1 MATHEGPGDSPAAS
15 RPGEQFVQVID
26 GLAAGE
32 TEPPADEA
40 EWGSSIT
47 FANVS
52 KRFPNVEVPAVDD
65 VSFTVKAGQ
74 FVVLLG
80 PSGCGKT
87 TLLKMVNRLYEP
99 SSGSITIDGTEI
111 RDLAAP
117 ALRRRIGYV
126 IQQTGLFPHMRI
138 ADNVAVVPRLLG
150 WDKRKV
156 ANRVDTLL
164 DVVGLPPETYRRRYP
179 SQLSGGQQQ
188 RVGLARALAAEPTTM
203 LMDEPFGALDAITRG
218 RLQDELRRIHR
229 RFGQT
234 VLFVTHDIDEAVRL
248 ADKIVVMRA
257 GKVVQFDTPLQI
269 VTRPADDFVAELVG
283 ADNVIRRLGL
293 ISVSSAM
300 VPLTRTAT
308 SADPTVSRTAS
319 LRAALSQLLEQDPDT
334 LVVVDDDARPV
345 GEITLDAIQALS
357 TTDVALTEPSGASMV
372 ADR

>member
-308 SADPTVSRTAS
+308 SADPTVSRNAS